1 MSLNISQMTAHP
13 LWHRSPELSKACLV
27 GGDNLSALPH
37 AKGGAKRMD
46 LDMRKLRYFVAV
58 AERLHFG
65 RAAAA
70 LYITQPAQS
79 RQIRQFEE
87 ELGVELLERSSR
99 QVTLTLAGKR
109 LAEDGA
115 RLLAESAAAI
125 ARARHAQD
133 SEQILTAGF
142 MLGMDIAPVMK
153 RFACSHPEVEIQL
166 QRLRWWNHAAALRDG
181 RADAGFVRLPL
192 PAEGLEICPLYTE
205 PVCVA
210 LPARHP
216 LAAMTSVDITALGD
230 EPVLRYADAHPEWNA
245 FWTFDPRPDGSHPPP
260 GPYVRDME
268 EIVAYVRAGRGVAY
282 LPVPITAAIAPPGV
296 AFVRVDDFPPGQVV
310 LAWDADRPPRH
321 ISELISAARG
331 ISEGTGSASSAVG
344 SDPHRPQPT

>member
-1 MSLNISQMTAHP
+1 
-13 LWHRSPELSKACLV
+13 
-27 GGDNLSALPH
+27 
-37 AKGGAKRMD
+37 MD
-46 LDMRKLRYFVAV
+46 LDLRKLRYFVAV

-70 LYITQPAQS
+70 LYITQPALS

-99 QVTLTLAGKR
+99 RVTLTPAGKR

-115 RLLAESAAAI
+115 RLLDDSQAAV
-125 ARARHAQD
+125 ARARRAQE
-133 SEQILTAGF
+133 SGQSLTVGF
-142 MLGMDIAPVMK
+142 MLGMDIAPVMAK
-153 RFACSHPEVEIQL
+153 FAGSDPKVEIVL

-181 RADAGFVRLPL
+181 RVDAGFVRMPL
-192 PAEGLEICPLYTE
+192 PSEGLEIRALYHE

-210 LPARHP
+210 LPAGHP
-216 LAAMTSVDITALGD
+216 LAGMASVGIAQLDD
-230 EPVLRYADAHPEWNA
+230 EPVLRYADASPEWNA

-260 GPYVRDME
+260 GPYVHDME

-282 LPVPITAAIAPPGV
+282 LPVPITATIVPTGV
-296 AFVRVDDFPPGQVV
+296 AFVRVDDIPPGQVV

-321 ISELISAARG
+321 ISELVNAAR
-331 ISEGTGSASSAVG
+331 SASGESGFASRRNWHVV
-344 SDPHRPQPT
+344 P